1 MSFKSIET
9 ARRDHLRARLPHACG
24 RGDMHLE
31 YQPIC
36 DLRSGRALGFEAL
49 LRWRDGGALVPPAEF
64 IPLAE
69 ASGDIAALS
78 DWMAGQACRD
88 LAALGSACAVSLN
101 VSAGQLV
108 EPGFA
113 GRFAQTLRAA
123 GVDPARMGVEVTES
137 VLIREPGQAI
147 AALSDL
153 RRMGV
158 RVAIDDFGTGFS
170 SLAYLREL
178 PFDVVKVDR
187 SFVTGATEDPV
198 SQAILEAVALIG
210 RRIGVVVLA
219 EGVETQ
225 GQRAWL
231 VEAGFALGQGY
242 LFGRPAP
249 ADHWRDQRRSQKRP
263 AAASIA
269 GGAGAD

>member
-1 MSFKSIET
+1 MSAFIDQAGA
-9 ARRDHLRARLPHACG
+9 ARDAHLRARLPDACA

-49 LRWRDGGALVPPAEF
+49 LRWRDSGALVPPAEF

-78 DWMAGQACRD
+78 DWMVAQVCRD
-88 LAALGSACAVSLN
+88 LAAFGAPCAVSLN

-108 EPGFA
+108 EPDFA
-113 GRFAQTLRAA
+113 SRFVASLRGQGA
-123 GVDPARMGVEVTES
+123 DPASISVEVTES
-137 VLIREPGQAI
+137 VLIAEPAQAI
-147 AALSDL
+147 AALADL
-153 RRMGV
+153 RRAGV

-170 SLAYLREL
+170 SLAYLRDL

-187 SFVTGATEDPV
+187 SFVAGAAEDRV

-210 RRIGVVVLA
+210 RRIGVAVLA

-225 GQRAWL
+225 AQRDWL
-231 VEAGFALGQGY
+231 AGAGFALVQGY
-242 LFGRPAP
+242 FFGRPAP
-249 ADHWRDQRRSQKRP
+249 AAHWRAP
-263 AAASIA
+263 AAIA
-269 GGAGAD
+269 GEAGEG

>member
-1 MSFKSIET
+1 MGEEPAASPGAAT
-9 ARRDHLRARLPHACG
+9 PRAALLRARLPGACA
-24 RGDMHLE
+24 RGEFEVE

-49 LRWRDGGALVPPAEF
+49 LRWRDAGALVPPDEF

-69 ASGDIAALS
+69 ESGDIAALS
-78 DWMAGQACRD
+78 DWMVARACRD
-88 LAALGSACAVSLN
+88 LAALGAACGVSLN
-101 VSAGQLV
+101 VSSGQLV

-113 GRFAQTLRAA
+113 ARFVERLRAA
-123 GVDPARMGVEVTES
+123 GVDPARVSVEVTES

-147 AALSDL
+147 AALAHL
-153 RRMGV
+153 RGAGV

-178 PFDVVKVDR
+178 PCDVVKVDR
-187 SFVTGATEDPV
+187 SFVAGATQDAV
-198 SQAILEAVALIG
+198 SQAILEAIAQIG
-210 RRIGVVVLA
+210 RRIGVAVLA

-225 GQRAWL
+225 DQRDWL
-231 VEAGFALGQGY
+231 AQAGFALGQGY

-249 ADHWRDQRRSQKRP
+249 ADHWSGRSADAAIASGP
-263 AAASIA
+263 AAE
-269 GGAGAD
+269 